1 MAQAAKVLATI
12 HAGTGTVTDLPEKT
26 GLLTAQILAALG
38 WLSQIGLVELEDQ
51 QGSLRVRITEAAKAA
66 LSSA

>member
-1 MAQAAKVLATI
+1 VGSPDGPSAL
-12 HAGTGTVTDLPEKT
+12 
-26 GLLTAQILAALG
+26 LLTAQILAALG

-51 QGSLRVRITEAAKAA
+51 QGSLRVRITEPAKAA